1 MKNYFD
7 LTGKVAV
14 ITGASSGLGV
24 QMAKAL
30 ANQGAAICVLARR
43 KERIEA
49 VAKDIHE
56 TYGVE
61 TMAVV
66 CDVTD
71 TEKVN
76 AARDAIYAKFGHAD
90 IIVNSAGTGGITP
103 TVDVTDEQ
111 LMQEVN
117 IDLVG
122 TFKMARAFAPGMIK
136 NGFGR
141 IINIASM
148 YGLVGNMAAPSAP
161 YHAAKGAVV
170 NLTRALAA
178 EWGQNG
184 ITVNSICPGYFYTE
198 LTAATLDTEWFTAYA
213 KGAVPLGRYGK
224 EGELDTTV
232 IYLASPLSTYVN
244 GMNIAV
250 DGGYTCI

>member
-1 MKNYFD
+1 MNYFD

-43 KERIEA
+43 KERIDA
-49 VAKDIHE
+49 VAKEIHDE
-56 TYGVE
+56 FGVE
-61 TMAVV
+61 TLAIT

-71 TEKVN
+71 TEKIN

-90 IIVNSAGTGGITP
+90 IIVNSAGTGGIMP

-178 EWGQNG
+178 EWGKNG

-198 LTAATLDTEWFTAYA
+198 LTAATLETEWFSAYA
-213 KGAVPLGRYGK
+213 KGAVPVGRYGK

>member
-30 ANQGAAICVLARR
+30 ANQGADIAVLARR
-43 KERIEA
+43 KERIESVAEEIRALGVKAIA
-49 VAKDIHE
+49 VQ
-56 TYGVE
+56 
-61 TMAVV
+61 
-66 CDVTD
+66 CDVTKTD
-71 TEKVN
+71 MVN
-76 AARDAIYAKFGHAD
+76 AARDEVYAKFGHAD
-90 IIVNSAGTGGITP
+90 IVVNSAGTGGITP
-103 TVDVTDEQ
+103 TVDVTDAQ
-111 LMQEVN
+111 LDQEIQ

-178 EWGQNG
+178 EWGKNG
-184 ITVNSICPGYFYTE
+184 ITVNSICPGYFITE
-198 LTAATLDTEWFTAYA
+198 LTEATLKSDWFTEYA
-213 KGAVPLGRYGK
+213 KGAIPLGRYGK

-232 IYLASPLSTYVN
+232 IYLASPMSSFVN

>member
-24 QMAKAL
+24 QMSKAL

-49 VAKDIHE
+49 VAKEIHD

-61 TMAVV
+61 TLAVV

-76 AARDAIYAKFGHAD
+76 AARDEIYAKFGHAD
-90 IIVNSAGTGGITP
+90 IIVNSAGTGGIMP

-198 LTAATLDTEWFTAYA
+198 LTAATLDTEWFTNYA

>member
-7 LTGKVAV
+7 LHGKVAV

-30 ANQGAAICVLARR
+30 ANQGADIAVLARR
-43 KERIEA
+43 KDRIES
-49 VAKDIHE
+49 VAKEIE
-56 TYGVE
+56 ALGVRAI
-61 TMAVV
+61 AVV
-66 CDVTD
+66 CDVTK
-71 TEKVN
+71 TEMIN
-76 AARDAIYAKFGHAD
+76 TARDEIYAKLGGAD

-111 LMQEVN
+111 LDTEIQ

-122 TFKMARAFAPGMIK
+122 TFKMARAFAPKMIE

-178 EWGQNG
+178 EWGKSG
-184 ITVNSICPGYFYTE
+184 VTVNSICPGYFITE
-198 LTAATLDTEWFTAYA
+198 LTEPTLKSDWFAEYA
-213 KGAVPLGRYGK
+213 KGAIPLGRYGK

-232 IYLASPLSTYVN
+232 IYLASPMSSYVN